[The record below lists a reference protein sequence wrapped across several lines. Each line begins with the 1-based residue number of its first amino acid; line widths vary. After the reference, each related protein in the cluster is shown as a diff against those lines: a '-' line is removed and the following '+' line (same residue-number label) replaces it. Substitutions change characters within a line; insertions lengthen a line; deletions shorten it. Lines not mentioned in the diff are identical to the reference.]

1 MGVYLAV
8 TLLLFM
14 LVNLRRLMYESVEGV
29 LGGPIGVVFAVFVA
43 DVYFEFT
50 RDSCYWSVAVL
61 VVGCYVVEWGSQ
73 NRVAIHSD
81 TQCPGLPTDG
91 GGRREESKRASLA
104 RLRGVQV
111 KGTPTVTQAA
121 TVKSDGTPTGG
132 VPDVAVD
139 KTVRPSSGGA
149 ARRGRRGS
157 VGENCHGQQLDGGL
171 AILAGCI
178 LEVYSLQGQRA
189 TYYKQGQEEQTSAFH
204 V

>member
-81 TQCPGLPTDG
+81 TQCPGLPTD
-91 GGRREESKRASLA
+91 
-104 RLRGVQV
+104 RG
-111 KGTPTVTQAA
+111 GTPITVGLLRAHL
-121 TVKSDGTPTGG
+121 VY
-132 VPDVAVD
+132 
-139 KTVRPSSGGA
+139 PSA
-149 ARRGRRGS
+149 
-157 VGENCHGQQLDGGL
+157 GL
-171 AILAGCI
+171 ATL
-178 LEVYSLQGQRA
+178 LWWTR
-189 TYYKQGQEEQTSAFH
+189 
-204 V
+204 